1 MKTNLL
7 SPDKDPMGAA
17 IADYFNHRKA
27 DKLRVFSSQ
36 FEEDEIPVNQLFRPY
51 DEMPELE
58 QIAFQI
64 AEGIISIITELTAC
78 EYSLLN
84 SKKMK
89 SPLRNY
95 SEVYSPCQFSN
106 ALLCKW
112 LREEY

>member
-1 MKTNLL
+1 MATITL
-7 SPDKDPMGAA
+7 SAEKDPM
-17 IADYFNHRKA
+17 
-27 DKLRVFSSQ
+27 
-36 FEEDEIPVNQLFRPY
+36 
-51 DEMPELE
+51 EL
-58 QIAFQI
+58 QSP
-64 AEGIISIITELTAC
+64 IISIITELTAC